1 MNPTC
6 KLCSKEPE
14 TREHFIAKC
23 DFYDSERET
32 YIRKLLSIPGL
43 PDLQIQQ
50 LQDPGFLTQLT
61 LDATLL
67 PVLKNID
74 QEQLGSLEICTRE
87 FIFKIHNQRIA
98 GLKGI
103 G

>member
-1 MNPTC
+1 MRNNVHDNRRAQFKSKLPTGTNILGANRAAFNQYFVNPTC

-23 DFYDSERET
+23 DFYDSVRET

-50 LQDPGFLTQLT
+50 LKIRD
-61 LDATLL
+61 
-67 PVLKNID
+67 
-74 QEQLGSLEICTRE
+74 SLHR
-87 FIFKIHNQRIA
+87 
-98 GLKGI
+98 
-103 G
+103 